1 MIRRVPAL
9 LTITMAVSLTG
20 CLVGPNYHR
29 PKLDIPPAY
38 RGPAPAPADQTAGA
52 SVQSLGDAKWWTV
65 FQDDELQKLIRTAL
79 AQNYNLRIAASRV
92 LQAEAQVTATR
103 SNQFPQLSGGPQV
116 NGTRTPQLGNFQA
129 LKYNVLSVMLSASW
143 DLDFWG
149 KYRRATEEAR
159 ANLVATEWGRRAVI
173 SSLVASVAADY
184 FQLRALDLQL
194 EIAKRTLTSR
204 QESLKLTETLANGG
218 SAALTDVR
226 QAQQLVETAAEEI
239 PDLERLAQLQENTI
253 SILLGRNPG
262 PIARGRALTEEPL
275 PPSIPA
281 GVPSALIE
289 RRPDIQE
296 AEQQLVAANAQIGV
310 AKAAYFPDISLTG
323 TGGFESASLS
333 NLFSVAT
340 HTWTYAASASEP
352 IFTAGRVRADVRIA
366 QAQQQQALF
375 AYQQTIQ
382 QAFSDVSNSL
392 IGYEKYREFRGHQ
405 ELLTSAAQDA
415 SNLSHARYQGGVTSY
430 LEVLT
435 NETNYFA
442 AELNLVQARLNE
454 RLSLV
459 QIYNALGGGWQQ

>member
-1 MIRRVPAL
+1 MIRPVTAV
-9 LTITMAVSLTG
+9 LTATMAFSLTG

-29 PKLDIPPAY
+29 PKIDAPAVY
-38 RGPAPAPADQTAGA
+38 RGPAEDTAAQAAGTPTP
-52 SVQSLGDAKWWTV
+52 SLGDAKWWTV
-65 FQDDELQKLIRTAL
+65 FKDEELQKLIRTAL
-79 AQNYNLRIAASRV
+79 DQNYNLRIAASRV

-103 SNQFPQLSGGPQV
+103 SNQFPQLSGGPAV
-116 NGTRTPQLGNFQA
+116 TGTRTPQLGNFQA
-129 LKYNVLSVMLSASW
+129 LKYNVVNVMLSASW
-143 DLDFWG
+143 NIDFWG
-149 KYRRATEEAR
+149 KYRRLTEEAR
-159 ANLVATEWGRRAVI
+159 ASLLANEWARRAVI
-173 SSLVASVAADY
+173 NSLVASVAADY
-184 FQLRALDLQL
+184 FQLRALDLDL
-194 EIAKRTLTSR
+194 DISKRTLASR

-239 PDLERLAQLQENTI
+239 PDLERLIQQQENAI
-253 SILLGRNPG
+253 SLLLGRNPG
-262 PIARGRALTEEPL
+262 PVTRGRALTEEPL

-289 RRPDIQE
+289 RRPDIRE

-310 AKAAYFPDISLTG
+310 AKAAYFPNVSLTG
-323 TGGFESASLS
+323 NGGFESASLS
-333 NLFSVAT
+333 NLFTVAT

-352 IFTAGRVRADVRIA
+352 IFNAGLNRANVRIA

-375 AYQQTIQ
+375 TYQQTIE

-392 IGYEKYREFRGHQ
+392 IAYQKYREFRGHQ

-415 SNLSHARYQGGVTSY
+415 SNLSHTRYQGGVTSY

-442 AELNLVQARLNE
+442 AQLNLVQARLNE

-459 QIYNALGGGWQQ
+459 QVYDSLGGGWQQ